1 MKLSDMVARYE
12 STLIRKDLIM
22 EFGDGHDG
30 AIEFAGLVQG
40 GIIEVVYFYG
50 DIKPKNILV
59 LSSQIGCPAQC
70 SFCELGKE
78 RFVRNLTADEIYE
91 QAIIILRQAVRYGID
106 IDAIKHK

>member
-40 GIIEVVYFYG
+40 GII
-50 DIKPKNILV
+50 
-59 LSSQIGCPAQC
+59 
-70 SFCELGKE
+70 
-78 RFVRNLTADEIYE
+78 
-91 QAIIILRQAVRYGID
+91 
-106 IDAIKHK
+106 